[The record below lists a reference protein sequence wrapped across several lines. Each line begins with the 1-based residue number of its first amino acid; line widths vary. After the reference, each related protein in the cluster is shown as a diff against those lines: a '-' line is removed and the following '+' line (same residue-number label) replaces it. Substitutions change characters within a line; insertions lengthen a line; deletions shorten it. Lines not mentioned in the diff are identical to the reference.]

1 MTMSSNSA
9 LESEWPIRALQCS
22 GMAQCSL
29 VAQGEAMLSRN
40 VVGEGSS
47 VNAPLR
53 GACVCVSCRFVRGRD
68 SERRNETE

>member
-1 MTMSSNSA
+1 
-9 LESEWPIRALQCS
+9 
-22 GMAQCSL
+22 MAQCSL

-53 GACVCVSCRFVRGRD
+53 GACVCVCRAVSCVGETAREGTKQSESKKVQFNARD
-68 SERRNETE
+68 NGA